1 MFDFVRQH
9 TKIMMGLMFLLIIPS
24 FVLFGIDGYNSFR
37 DKGIAV
43 AKIGG
48 QDITQ
53 SEWDFA
59 HKNEVDRLRASRP
72 TLDIKLL
79 DSPEMR
85 YASLERLV
93 QEKVLA
99 QAAEQSRLSTS
110 DARLA
115 RELQQVPAIASLI
128 GPDGKLDRERY
139 RQLVAGQ
146 GLTPE
151 GFEARVRKDISVRQV
166 QEAVTASGFAAG
178 ALADVALN
186 AFFERREIQFASFK
200 PQDFASKVEPSEAEL
215 EAFYKAN
222 QPLFQAPEA
231 ASIEYLVLDL
241 DAIKKTITLNEADV
255 KTYYEQ
261 NVSRLSG
268 EEERRASHILINAAK
283 EASPAEHQ
291 KAKARAEELLQAV
304 RKAPDSFAEVAKK
317 NSQDPGSAAN
327 GGDLDFFKRAGMVK
341 AFSDAAF
348 ALKKGD
354 VSEVVQSE
362 YGYHIIKLTDIKT
375 PKQRSF
381 EELRPSMEADL
392 KTQQAQRKFAESAEA
407 FTNGVYEQSDS
418 LKPVADKLKL
428 EIRTATGLARK
439 PAPGAAGVLANAK
452 FLTAIFGPDAIEKKR
467 NTEAVETGPNQLVSG
482 RITQYTPAKTL
493 ALADVRAQVRERVVA
508 ARANELAR
516 KDGVDKLAAWKA
528 NPGAANLPA
537 AVVVSRD
544 RPQNL
549 PQPVLTAAL
558 RADTSVLPAWV
569 GVDLGEQGYAVVKVN
584 KLVPREA
591 PAADAVKQDRAQY
604 GQWWSGAESQA
615 YYALLK
621 DRFKVE
627 IKVPR
632 PALSGADSAAVSVQ

>member
-9 TKIMMGLMFLLIIPS
+9 TKIMMGLLFLLIIPS
-24 FVLFGIDGYNSFR
+24 FVLFGIDGYNNFR
-37 DKGIAV
+37 DNAVSV
-43 AKIGG
+43 AKVGG
-48 QDITQ
+48 HDITQ
-53 SEWDFA
+53 QEWDYA
-59 HKNEVDRLRASRP
+59 HKNEVERLRAARP
-72 TLDIKLL
+72 NLDIKLL
-79 DSPEMR
+79 DSPELR
-85 YASLERLV
+85 YATLERLV
-93 QEKVLA
+93 QENVLA
-99 QAAEQSRLSTS
+99 QAAEQTRLSTS

-128 GPDGKLDRERY
+128 GADGKLDRERY
-139 RQLVAGQ
+139 RQLVAAQ

-151 GFEARVRKDISVRQV
+151 GFEARVRKDLSVRQV
-166 QEAVTASGFAAG
+166 QESVTASGIAAA

-186 AFFERREIQFASFK
+186 AFFEKREVQVATFK
-200 PQDFASKVEPSEAEL
+200 PSDFVGKIEPTEAEL

-241 DAIKKTITLNEADV
+241 DAIKKTVTPNESDV
-255 KTYYEQ
+255 KSYYEQ
-261 NVSRLSG
+261 NAERLSG
-268 EEERRASHILINAAK
+268 DEERRASHILINAAK
-283 EASPAEHQ
+283 EAPPAEHQ
-291 KAKARAEELLQAV
+291 KAKTRAEELLQSL

-317 NSQDPGSAAN
+317 NSQDTGSASN
-327 GGDLDFFKRAGMVK
+327 GGDLDFFKRSGMVK

-354 VSEVVQSE
+354 ISEVVQSE

-381 EELRPSMEADL
+381 EELRPSIESDL

-428 EIRTATGLARK
+428 EIRTASGLARK
-439 PAPGAAGVLANAK
+439 PAPGATGVLANPKLLA
-452 FLTAIFGPDAIEKKR
+452 AIFGPDAIEKKR
-467 NTEAVETGPNQLVSG
+467 NTEAVETASNQLVSA
-482 RITQYTPAKTL
+482 RITQYTPAKTI
-493 ALADVRAQVRERVVA
+493 AFADVRANVRERVVA
-508 ARANELAR
+508 SRANELAK
-516 KDGVDKLAAWKA
+516 KDGADKLAVWKS
-528 NPGAANLPA
+528 NPAAASLPA

-549 PQPVLTAAL
+549 PQPVLNAAL
-558 RADTSVLPAWV
+558 RADTSVLPGFV

-584 KLVPREA
+584 KTVPRDA
-591 PAADAVKQDRAQY
+591 PAAEAAKQDRAQY
-604 GQWWSGAESQA
+604 AQWWGVAEGQA

-621 DRFKVE
+621 DRFKVQ

-632 PALSGADSAAVSVQ
+632 PTSVGADASVVAAQ

>member
-24 FVLFGIDGYNSFR
+24 FVLFGIDGYNNFR
-37 DKGIAV
+37 DKGVAV
-43 AKIGG
+43 ARVGG

-59 HKNEVDRLRASRP
+59 HKNEVERLRASRP
-72 TLDIKLL
+72 GLDIKLL

-166 QEAVTASGFAAG
+166 QDAVTASGFAAG
-178 ALADVALN
+178 VLADVALN
-186 AFFERREIQFASFK
+186 AFFERREVQLASFK
-200 PQDFASKVEPSEAEL
+200 PLDFASKVEPSEAEL

-261 NVSRLSG
+261 NALRLSG

-283 EASPAEHQ
+283 EAPPAEHQ
-291 KAKARAEELLQAV
+291 MAKARAEELLQAV

-354 VSEVVQSE
+354 ISEVVQSE

-428 EIRTATGLARK
+428 EVRTATGLARK

-452 FLTAIFGPDAIEKKR
+452 FLAAIFGPDAIEKKR
-467 NTEAVETGPNQLVSG
+467 NTEAVETGPSQLVSG

-493 ALADVRAQVRERVVA
+493 ALADVRTQVRERVVA
-508 ARANELAR
+508 ARANELAK

-528 NPGAANLPA
+528 NPAAASLA
-537 AVVVSRD
+537 AVVVVSRD

-591 PAADAVKQDRAQY
+591 PAAEAIKQDRAQY

-621 DRFKVE
+621 DRFKVQ
-627 IKVPR
+627 IKAPR
-632 PALSGADSAAVSVQ
+632 PTLPGADSAAVSVQ

>member
-43 AKIGG
+43 AKVGG

-59 HKNEVDRLRASRP
+59 HKNEVERLRASRP
-72 TLDIKLL
+72 NLDIKLL
-79 DSPEMR
+79 DSPDMR

-128 GPDGKLDRERY
+128 GSDGKLDRERY

-151 GFEARVRKDISVRQV
+151 GFEARVRKDLSVRQV

-178 ALADVALN
+178 ALADVALS
-186 AFFERREIQFASFK
+186 AFFEKREVQLASFK
-200 PQDFASKVEPSEAEL
+200 PSDFASKVEPTEAEL

-222 QPLFQAPEA
+222 QTLFQAPEA
-231 ASIEYLVLDL
+231 ASLEYLVLDL
-241 DAIKKTITLNEADV
+241 EAIKKTITLNESDL
-255 KTYYEQ
+255 KGYYEQ
-261 NVSRLSG
+261 NVARLSG
-268 EEERRASHILINAAK
+268 EEERRASHILITAIK

-291 KAKARAEELLQAV
+291 KAKARAEELLLAL
-304 RKAPDSFAEVAKK
+304 RKAPDSFAEMAKK

-348 ALKKGD
+348 SLKKGD
-354 VSEVVQSE
+354 VSDVVQSE
-362 YGYHIIKLTDIKT
+362 YGYHVIKLTDIKT
-375 PKQRSF
+375 PKPRTF
-381 EELRPSMEADL
+381 EELRPGIEADL

-428 EIRTATGLARK
+428 EVRTATGLARK
-439 PAPGAAGVLANAK
+439 PAPGTAGVLGNAK
-452 FLTAIFGPDAIEKKR
+452 FLAAIFGPDAIEKKR
-467 NTEAVETGPNQLVSG
+467 NTEAVETGPSQLVSG
-482 RITQYTPAKTL
+482 RITQYTSAKTL
-493 ALADVRAQVRERVVA
+493 ALADVRVNVRERVVA
-508 ARANELAR
+508 ARANELAKR
-516 KDGVDKLAAWKA
+516 DGADKLLAWKA
-528 NPGAANLPA
+528 NPATANLPS

-558 RADTSVLPAWV
+558 RADTSVLPVFV
-569 GVDLGEQGYAVVKVN
+569 GVDLGEQGYAVVKIN
-584 KLVPREA
+584 KLIAREA
-591 PAADAVKQDRAQY
+591 PTADAVKQDRAQY
-604 GQWWSGAESQA
+604 GQWWTGAESQA

-621 DRFKVE
+621 DRFKVQM
-627 IKVPR
+627 KVQR
-632 PALSGADSAAVSVQ
+632 PSMLSADSAGGAIQ

>member
-1 MFDFVRQH
+1 M
-9 TKIMMGLMFLLIIPS
+9 K
-24 FVLFGIDGYNSFR
+24 
-37 DKGIAV
+37 
-43 AKIGG
+43 
-48 QDITQ
+48 
-53 SEWDFA
+53 
-59 HKNEVDRLRASRP
+59 
-72 TLDIKLL
+72 
-79 DSPEMR
+79 
-85 YASLERLV
+85 
-93 QEKVLA
+93 EKVLA

-151 GFEARVRKDISVRQV
+151 GFEARVRKDLSVRQV

-186 AFFERREIQFASFK
+186 AFFERREVQFAAFK
-200 PQDFASKVEPSEAEL
+200 PTDFANKVEPTDADL

-231 ASIEYLVLDL
+231 ASIEYLVLDME
-241 DAIKKTITLNEADV
+241 AVKKTISLNDSDV
-255 KTYYEQ
+255 KSYYEQ
-261 NVSRLSG
+261 NASRLSG

-291 KAKARAEELLQAV
+291 KAKARAEELLQAL
-304 RKAPDSFAEVAKK
+304 RKTPDSFAEVAKK

-327 GGDLDFFKRAGMVK
+327 GGDLDFFKRGGMVK

-354 VSEVVQSE
+354 ISEVVQSE
-362 YGYHIIKLTDIKT
+362 YGYHIIRLTDIKT
-375 PKQRSF
+375 PKQRTF
-381 EELRPSMEADL
+381 EELRPSIEADL

-407 FTNGVYEQSDS
+407 FTNGVYEQSAS

-428 EIRTATGLARK
+428 EVRTATGLARK
-439 PAPGAAGVLANAK
+439 PAPGAAGVLTNPK
-452 FLTAIFGPDAIEKKR
+452 FLAAIFGPDAIEKKR
-467 NTEAVETGPNQLVSG
+467 NTEAVETGPSQLVSA

-493 ALADVRAQVRERVVA
+493 ALADVRAKVRERVVA
-508 ARANELAR
+508 ARANELAK
-516 KDGVDKLAAWKA
+516 KDGADKLVAWKA
-528 NPGAANLPA
+528 NPVAASLPA

-544 RPQNL
+544 RPQNT
-549 PQPVLTAAL
+549 PQLVLTAAL

-591 PAADAVKQDRAQY
+591 PAAEAAKQDRAQY
-604 GQWWSGAESQA
+604 GQWWIGAESQA

-621 DRFKVE
+621 DRFKVQM
-627 IKVPR
+627 KVQR
-632 PALSGADSAAVSVQ
+632 PALPGANSADVAVQ

>member
-24 FVLFGIDGYNSFR
+24 FVLFGIDGYNRFR
-37 DKGIAV
+37 DQGVAV
-43 AKIGG
+43 AKVGG
-48 QDITQ
+48 HDITQ

-59 HKNEVDRLRASRP
+59 HKNEIERLRAARP
-72 TLDIKLL
+72 NLDIKLL
-79 DSPEMR
+79 DSPELR
-85 YASLERLV
+85 YATLERLV
-93 QEKVLA
+93 QEKVLG
-99 QAAEQSRLSTS
+99 QAAEEARLSTS

-115 RELQQVPAIASLI
+115 RELQQVPAITALI

-139 RQLVAGQ
+139 RQLVAAQ
-146 GLTPE
+146 GLSPE
-151 GFEARVRKDISVRQV
+151 GFEARVRKDLSVRQV
-166 QEAVTASGFAAG
+166 QEAVTASGFAAA

-186 AFFERREIQFASFK
+186 AFFEKREIQVATFK
-200 PQDFASKVEPSEAEL
+200 PSDFAGKVEPTEAEL

-241 DAIKKTITLNEADV
+241 ESIKKTVTLNESDV
-255 KTYYEQ
+255 KGYYEQ
-261 NVSRLSG
+261 NAARLSG
-268 EEERRASHILINAAK
+268 DEERRASHILINAAK

-291 KAKARAEELLQAV
+291 KAKARAEELLQSL

-317 NSQDPGSAAN
+317 NSQDTGSAAN
-327 GGDLDFFKRAGMVK
+327 GGDLDFFKRSGMVK

-354 VSEVVQSE
+354 ISEVVQSE
-362 YGYHIIKLTDIKT
+362 YGYHIIRLTDIKT

-381 EELRPSMEADL
+381 EELRPGIESDL
-392 KTQQAQRKFAESAEA
+392 KTQQAQRKFAESAEV

-428 EIRTATGLARK
+428 EIRTAAGLMRK
-439 PAPGAAGVLANAK
+439 PASGATGVMANPKLLA
-452 FLTAIFGPDAIEKKR
+452 AIFGPDAIEKKR
-467 NTEAVETGPNQLVSG
+467 NTEAVETAPSQLVSA

-493 ALADVRAQVRERVVA
+493 AFADVRVNVRERVVA
-508 ARANELAR
+508 ARANELAK
-516 KDGVDKLAAWKA
+516 KDGADKLAAWKG
-528 NPGAANLPA
+528 NPAAASLPA

-549 PQPVLTAAL
+549 PQPVLNAAL
-558 RADTSVLPAWV
+558 QADTSVLPGFV

-584 KLVPREA
+584 KTIPRDA
-591 PAADAVKQDRAQY
+591 PAADAAKQDRTQY
-604 GQWWSGAESQA
+604 AQWWTVAEGQA

-621 DRFKVE
+621 DRFKVQM
-627 IKVPR
+627 KVSR
-632 PALSGADSAAVSVQ
+632 PAPLAADSPLAAVQ